1 MKKYNIY
8 IAIALFV
15 IGVVIGIWSCRKHYM
30 RVEKDVQR
38 DTTTFSDTSRYAK
51 DEIDTKELPNSKPDT
66 VYIKVPYAVYKD
78 AEDKKEK
85 DEPDNKPDTV
95 YIEKFVYLPV
105 PRQHYFSKVKGVEIY
120 HSGIDSTID
129 SLNYV
134 TNTTNITNV
143 TQRPKFHKH
152 TITIYGSIGYGNHAV
167 IAPCGAKY
175 LYHPIRWFGVGGKY
189 EHDWFLK
196 THAILATT
204 EINIGW

>member
-15 IGVVIGIWSCRKHYM
+15 IGVVIGIWSCRKHYTRM
-30 RVEKDVQR
+30 VTDVQR
-38 DTTTFSDTSRYAK
+38 DTTVVRDTSSYAK
-51 DEIDTKELPNSKPDT
+51 DEIETNETPKDKPDT
-66 VYIKVPYAVYKD
+66 IYIRVPYPVYK
-78 AEDKKEK
+78 EMTEKKE
-85 DEPDNKPDTV
+85 DIKPDTIYIKEPV
-95 YIEKFVYLPV
+95 YIPM
-105 PRQHYFSKVKGVEIY
+105 PRQYYFSKVKGVEIY

-134 TNTTNITNV
+134 TNTTNITNI
-143 TQRPKFHKH
+143 THKPQYHKH

-175 LYHPIRWFGVGGKY
+175 LYHPTRWFGVGGKY
-189 EHDWFLK
+189 EHDFFLK

>member
-1 MKKYNIY
+1 MKRYNIY
-8 IAIALFV
+8 IAITLFV

-38 DTTTFSDTSRYAK
+38 DTIVVRDTIHYTKEKIVTKKVLVEKPCTVYVQA
-51 DEIDTKELPNSKPDT
+51 IDT
-66 VYIKVPYAVYKD
+66 IYKD
-78 AEDKKEK
+78 SICYVA
-85 DEPDNKPDTV
+85 
-95 YIEKFVYLPV
+95 L

-134 TNTTNITNV
+134 TNTTNITNI

-152 TITIYGSIGYGNHAV
+152 TITIYGSIGYGNQAV